1 MNVLVKF
8 LIVTDN
14 KDSDLVLHCKGTES
28 IYDIQN
34 KIENRI
40 NKLVKIKY
48 IKF

>member
-28 IYDIQN
+28 ISDIQN
-34 KIENRI
+34 VIENRI
-40 NKLVKIKY
+40 NKIIKVKF